1 MGQTASMLAPGAY
14 VVSPRHQQRYKD
26 FLSHDAEHLQ
36 LEPHSLL
43 LPLLLLWLYAGECL
57 SESRR

>member
-1 MGQTASMLAPGAY
+1 MLAPGAY
-14 VVSPRHQQRYKD
+14 VLSPRHQLRYND
-26 FLSHDAEHLQ
+26 FLSHDAERLQ

-43 LPLLLLWLYAGECL
+43 LPLPLLLLWLCAGECL